1 METNP
6 YQVKMDPQAHK
17 QLKKLAN
24 QLGITIGEMIQNLLA
39 SFKFRLKRIAE
50 KHGAMIDSELHTEI
64 IRLLLKMDAGKL
76 TEEEVNEN
84 IKELYNRN
92 KEESW
97 MPEVILGPETWPV
110 RYLSVRE
117 RSREKRER
125 DDVKK
130 VRKASQKAASKAE
143 TNK

>member
-76 TEEEVNEN
+76 TEEEVNEALKDIKIVSPLQAKWTETLEASEKAIMVDGMN
-84 IKELYNRN
+84 IEIQEAISNIARKHIK
-92 KEESW
+92 KEEEK
-97 MPEVILGPETWPV
+97 EVIRLNE
-110 RYLSVRE
+110 
-117 RSREKRER
+117 
-125 DDVKK
+125 
-130 VRKASQKAASKAE
+130 
-143 TNK
+143 